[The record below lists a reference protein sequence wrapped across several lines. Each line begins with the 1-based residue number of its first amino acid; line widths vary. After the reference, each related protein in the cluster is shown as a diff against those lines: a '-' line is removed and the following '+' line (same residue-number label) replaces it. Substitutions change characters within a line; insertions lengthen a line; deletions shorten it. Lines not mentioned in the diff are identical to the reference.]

1 MLLALN
7 IGNTNVTFGGY
18 DSAGQRVFAS
28 RFYSDSALSSD
39 ELVYKLVNM
48 LALYHIQPRDVDAA
62 ILASVV
68 PVLTSRMREALEK
81 MTNAPLMEV
90 GPGLKSGVRIRMDN
104 PAQLGGELLC
114 AAVGALQTHKP
125 PLLVMN
131 MDTAAT
137 LVAVDAEGSIVG
149 GVILPSPALSLSAL
163 VRNTAQLPQIDM
175 ELPAKRFLGTNTTDC
190 LHSGIVNGSAL
201 MLDGLFA
208 RCRATLHAPDAPVI
222 ATGTLPASMTVVWEG
237 APDALLRRYGRTPR
251 GNLRATLLNMGMQEG
266 AQYLIRE
273 YGLPLTEES
282 YFSVMREVIAE
293 LYETVE
299 LKPGVRTMLAKLQAE
314 GARMCICSN
323 TWAEQCRTVLTRLG
337 IAQYFSFIVEARG
350 VLHKSHPEVFFECM
364 SRLGGADPAACAV
377 CEDAVYAAATAH
389 KAGYYVIGIADRT
402 SAADEPEMRRIC
414 SQFVPRWDALDWT
427 RV

>member
-222 ATGTLPASMTVVWEG
+222 ATGTLPAS
-237 APDALLRRYGRTPR
+237 
-251 GNLRATLLNMGMQEG
+251 
-266 AQYLIRE
+266 IR
-273 YGLPLTEES
+273 
-282 YFSVMREVIAE
+282 
-293 LYETVE
+293 
-299 LKPGVRTMLAKLQAE
+299 
-314 GARMCICSN
+314 
-323 TWAEQCRTVLTRLG
+323 
-337 IAQYFSFIVEARG
+337 
-350 VLHKSHPEVFFECM
+350 
-364 SRLGGADPAACAV
+364 AACATPI
-377 CEDAVYAAATAH
+377 EYNGTL
-389 KAGYYVIGIADRT
+389 I
-402 SAADEPEMRRIC
+402 
-414 SQFVPRWDALDWT
+414 LDGLYSIWK
-427 RV
+427 RNVKK

>member
-163 VRNTAQLPQIDM
+163 VRNTAHNG
-175 ELPAKRFLGTNTTDC
+175 LPAQRYC
-190 LHSGIVNGSAL
+190 E
-201 MLDGLFA
+201 
-208 RCRATLHAPDAPVI
+208 RQRPDAGWPVCPLPRHP
-222 ATGTLPASMTVVWEG
+222 ARTGCPGHCHRHPARQHPG
-237 APDALLRRYGRTPR
+237 CLL
-251 GNLRATLLNMGMQEG
+251 
-266 AQYLIRE
+266 
-273 YGLPLTEES
+273 
-282 YFSVMREVIAE
+282 
-293 LYETVE
+293 
-299 LKPGVRTMLAKLQAE
+299 
-314 GARMCICSN
+314 
-323 TWAEQCRTVLTRLG
+323 
-337 IAQYFSFIVEARG
+337 
-350 VLHKSHPEVFFECM
+350 HP
-364 SRLGGADPAACAV
+364 
-377 CEDAVYAAATAH
+377 H
-389 KAGYYVIGIADRT
+389 
-402 SAADEPEMRRIC
+402 
-414 SQFVPRWDALDWT
+414 
-427 RV
+427 

>member
-149 GVILPSPALSLSAL
+149 GVILLAAAAWMFRKKLDNDWLLWYA
-163 VRNTAQLPQIDM
+163 VTAVVSVMWFYKQSHDYIILA
-175 ELPAKRFLGTNTTDC
+175 LPAIAIFC
-190 LHSGIVNGSAL
+190 LPHISLPAWGSILILLVDVIAFAVPKVCTL
-201 MLDGLFA
+201 LCGLPKDVVSPWA
-208 RCRATLHAPDAPVI
+208 KLLETVAIMATLYYVFQ
-222 ATGTLPASMTVVWEG
+222 S
-237 APDALLRRYGRTPR
+237 
-251 GNLRATLLNMGMQEG
+251 
-266 AQYLIRE
+266 
-273 YGLPLTEES
+273 
-282 YFSVMREVIAE
+282 
-293 LYETVE
+293 
-299 LKPGVRTMLAKLQAE
+299 AK
-314 GARMCICSN
+314 R
-323 TWAEQCRTVLTRLG
+323 
-337 IAQYFSFIVEARG
+337 
-350 VLHKSHPEVFFECM
+350 H
-364 SRLGGADPAACAV
+364 
-377 CEDAVYAAATAH
+377 AAALQQA
-389 KAGYYVIGIADRT
+389 
-402 SAADEPEMRRIC
+402 
-414 SQFVPRWDALDWT
+414 SQNG
-427 RV
+427 

>member
-1 MLLALN
+1 MARRKREPMSEGKKNIIAELIEEYDTRTAKDIEDALKDLMGGTIQEMLEA
-7 IGNTNVTFGGY
+7 
-18 DSAGQRVFAS
+18 
-28 RFYSDSALSSD
+28 
-39 ELVYKLVNM
+39 EL
-48 LALYHIQPRDVDAA
+48 
-62 ILASVV
+62 
-68 PVLTSRMREALEK
+68 
-81 MTNAPLMEV
+81 V

-222 ATGTLPASMTVVWEG
+222 ATGTLPAS
-237 APDALLRRYGRTPR
+237 
-251 GNLRATLLNMGMQEG
+251 
-266 AQYLIRE
+266 IR
-273 YGLPLTEES
+273 
-282 YFSVMREVIAE
+282 
-293 LYETVE
+293 
-299 LKPGVRTMLAKLQAE
+299 
-314 GARMCICSN
+314 
-323 TWAEQCRTVLTRLG
+323 
-337 IAQYFSFIVEARG
+337 
-350 VLHKSHPEVFFECM
+350 
-364 SRLGGADPAACAV
+364 DACATPI
-377 CEDAVYAAATAH
+377 EYNGTL
-389 KAGYYVIGIADRT
+389 I
-402 SAADEPEMRRIC
+402 
-414 SQFVPRWDALDWT
+414 LDGLYSIWK
-427 RV
+427 RNVKK

>member
-175 ELPAKRFLGTNTTDC
+175 E
-190 LHSGIVNGSAL
+190 
-201 MLDGLFA
+201 
-208 RCRATLHAPDAPVI
+208 HAPDAPVI
-222 ATGTLPASMTVVWEG
+222 ATGTLPAS
-237 APDALLRRYGRTPR
+237 
-251 GNLRATLLNMGMQEG
+251 
-266 AQYLIRE
+266 IR
-273 YGLPLTEES
+273 
-282 YFSVMREVIAE
+282 
-293 LYETVE
+293 
-299 LKPGVRTMLAKLQAE
+299 
-314 GARMCICSN
+314 
-323 TWAEQCRTVLTRLG
+323 
-337 IAQYFSFIVEARG
+337 
-350 VLHKSHPEVFFECM
+350 
-364 SRLGGADPAACAV
+364 DACATPI
-377 CEDAVYAAATAH
+377 EYNGTL
-389 KAGYYVIGIADRT
+389 I
-402 SAADEPEMRRIC
+402 
-414 SQFVPRWDALDWT
+414 LDGLYSIWK
-427 RV
+427 RNVKK

>member
-114 AAVGALQTHKP
+114 ALWAPCRPTSRPSG
-125 PLLVMN
+125 MN

-137 LVAVDAEGSIVG
+137 LVAVDAEGSIV
-149 GVILPSPALSLSAL
+149 
-163 VRNTAQLPQIDM
+163 
-175 ELPAKRFLGTNTTDC
+175 
-190 LHSGIVNGSAL
+190 
-201 MLDGLFA
+201 
-208 RCRATLHAPDAPVI
+208 
-222 ATGTLPASMTVVWEG
+222 
-237 APDALLRRYGRTPR
+237 
-251 GNLRATLLNMGMQEG
+251 
-266 AQYLIRE
+266 
-273 YGLPLTEES
+273 
-282 YFSVMREVIAE
+282 
-293 LYETVE
+293 
-299 LKPGVRTMLAKLQAE
+299 
-314 GARMCICSN
+314 
-323 TWAEQCRTVLTRLG
+323 
-337 IAQYFSFIVEARG
+337 
-350 VLHKSHPEVFFECM
+350 
-364 SRLGGADPAACAV
+364 AV
-377 CEDAVYAAATAH
+377 
-389 KAGYYVIGIADRT
+389 
-402 SAADEPEMRRIC
+402 
-414 SQFVPRWDALDWT
+414 
-427 RV
+427 

>member
-114 AAVGALQTHKP
+114 AAVGALQAHKP

-222 ATGTLPASMTVVWEG
+222 ATGTLPASIR
-237 APDALLRRYGRTPR
+237 DAWNVDSGRPVFHLEAQRQKVSSKAISFSPYPAQQKHPAFHSRRAKWNAGCFALCYLLKFLISGCRLLHRSGR
-251 GNLRATLLNMGMQEG
+251 
-266 AQYLIRE
+266 
-273 YGLPLTEES
+273 S
-282 YFSVMREVIAE
+282 YR
-293 LYETVE
+293 
-299 LKPGVRTMLAKLQAE
+299 
-314 GARMCICSN
+314 
-323 TWAEQCRTVLTRLG
+323 
-337 IAQYFSFIVEARG
+337 
-350 VLHKSHPEVFFECM
+350 
-364 SRLGGADPAACAV
+364 
-377 CEDAVYAAATAH
+377 
-389 KAGYYVIGIADRT
+389 
-402 SAADEPEMRRIC
+402 
-414 SQFVPRWDALDWT
+414 
-427 RV
+427 